1 MRIQILAVMMLNPGW
16 IAGSAS
22 MAQSGAA
29 TVSSVAQS
37 NTKTPIERGYDLL
50 YDAKFEE
57 ARAQFAAWHATHPDD
72 PLSDVSIAIS
82 YLFEELYHHNVL
94 TSEFFLDNRRLFGGI
109 EGKPDETRT
118 RSFNKA
124 YERGREHSLQRL
136 KANPN
141 DANALFAL
149 ALATGSRA
157 NYSVML
163 EKQQAKGLRYMKE
176 HENQAKRLLELQPD
190 AADAWLAIGSTNYL
204 IGALP
209 GYMRFVLWFGRITGN
224 KELGLQQLQIAAG
237 KGHYLRPFAKIF
249 LALAAMRE
257 KKEDLARKQLSDLIA
272 EFPGNPMF
280 AEELARLN
288 ERTASS
294 RRAGGN

>member
-1 MRIQILAVMMLNPGW
+1 MSA
-16 IAGSAS
+16 AGE
-22 MAQSGAA
+22 AQTCSGNAPFSLLIPA
-29 TVSSVAQS
+29 D
-37 NTKTPIERGYDLL
+37 TKTPIERGYDLL
-50 YDAKFEE
+50 YNAKFED
-57 ARAQFAAWHATHPDD
+57 ARAQFSAWHATHPGD

-109 EGKPDETRT
+109 EGKPDGART
-118 RSFNKA
+118 RSFNEA
-124 YERGREHSLQRL
+124 YQRGREQALRRL
-136 KANPN
+136 KADPN

-176 HENQAKRLLELQPD
+176 HENHAKRLLELQPD

-209 GYMRFVLWFGRITGN
+209 GYLRLILWFGRITGN
-224 KELGLQQLQIAAG
+224 KELGFQQLQIAAE

-257 KKEDLARKQLSDLIA
+257 KKEDLARKQLSDLIV

-280 AEELARLN
+280 ADELAKLN
-288 ERTASS
+288 KKAISPQ
-294 RRAGGN
+294 RAGGS